1 MPKMAEEI
9 LDVFVPEMVEQL
21 VKLPKTVSEDGIQQR
36 TAGRI
41 ADIPVPQTVE
51 ELVEVC
57 RVFPQDKGHQCF
69 VEQTDEI
76 PDISFAEKI
85 VERPVAQTQGKT
97 QQVVNTR
104 VQDVVNAE
112 KTTEIP
118 QLKFA
123 DLVVDV
129 LAVSVV
135 QVPHVQVV
143 VKAAEIPQLPLVPQA
158 QVVERTVEIPQLLSD
173 VQVPQV
179 QVVTETVEIPQSL
192 FVEKTVMIP
201 DIQTVQG
208 PRTFESLNGE
218 ITVAV
223 KIDHETIVQNVAPK
237 TGLDSFIDDLS
248 STSGSMHQQHTPIQA
263 EIEEESDGGE
273 NDEARSKKERK
284 NKKRERGGRGRESR
298 SRLMTT

>member
-36 TAGRI
+36 TAERI

-57 RVFPQDKGHQCF
+57 RVFPQDRSHQCF
-69 VEQTDEI
+69 VEQTDET

-85 VERPVAQTQGKT
+85 VERPVTQTQGKT

-104 VQDVVNAE
+104 VQHVVNAE
-112 KTTEIP
+112 KTIKIP

-129 LAVSVV
+129 LAVLVV
-135 QVPHVQVV
+135 QVTHVQVV
-143 VKAAEIPQLPLVPQA
+143 VKELRSRSCRWSTGASRGE
-158 QVVERTVEIPQLLSD
+158 LSD
-173 VQVPQV
+173 VQVPQL

-192 FVEKTVMIP
+192 FVVKTVMIP

-208 PRTFESLNGE
+208 PRTSESLNGE

-237 TGLDSFIDDLS
+237 IGLDSFIDDLS
-248 STSGSMHQQHTPIQA
+248 STKRQHASAAHTRI
-263 EIEEESDGGE
+263 SR
-273 NDEARSKKERK
+273 NRR
-284 NKKRERGGRGRESR
+284 RE
-298 SRLMTT
+298 